1 MSNTYQIEIL
11 HQGTTHTLSVPESET
26 ILSVA
31 LDQGLELPFSCNAGV
46 CTSCAAVIREGQVD
60 QPDSMGINAELQEKG
75 YVLLCS
81 AYPRS
86 NLKIET
92 EKEDEVYFLQFGQ
105 FQQK

>member
-1 MSNTYQIEIL
+1 MADLYTVEIQ
-11 HQGTTHTLSVPESET
+11 HQGETYSIQVPGDRT

-46 CTSCAAVIREGQVD
+46 CTTCAAFIHEGKVD
-60 QPDSMGINAELQEKG
+60 QSDAAGIGTELQADG

-92 EKEDEVYFLQFGQ
+92 EKEETVYQLQFGQ
-105 FQQK
+105 PS